1 MKLKFILLLVVTFSA
16 NILSQDSIDN
26 SIAGV
31 KPRADGRF
39 YSLDGTKS
47 MSAKEFK
54 EYVEKNMQSAK
65 EAKLKVAKDDLKYR
79 TSVFLLFQ
87 IFIHL

>member
-1 MKLKFILLLVVTFSA
+1 MLEQQKPKNPVSKQA
-16 NILSQDSIDN
+16 DN

-54 EYVEKNMQSAK
+54 EYVENGQIKFVTFHQ
-65 EAKLKVAKDDLKYR
+65 ETTGFQDLKGF
-79 TSVFLLFQ
+79 SLL
-87 IFIHL
+87 